1 MRYAFFPGCVSR
13 GACREL
19 YKSMMKL
26 SERLG
31 LELVELTEAACTG
44 AHVLHEANPELA
56 DAVNTRTFAMAEK
69 LQLPLL
75 NICSTCQGVMSQV
88 NARVT
93 SKPDYLAKINNAL
106 EEQGLHYS
114 GNLTIKNLMWVL
126 VEDIGLEKVK
136 SLVKRP
142 LTRLRVAPFYGC
154 YILRPSQVL
163 GFKEH
168 PERETYLEQ
177 IIVAVGAEPVDFRGK
192 TKCCGFPIL
201 TMNRDNSL
209 SMAGDHLLE
218 AKDKGA
224 DCMVTPCPLCHLNLD
239 ANQPDAASVKHKSIG
254 LPILHLPQ
262 MLGLAF
268 GFEPKELGLRRHV
281 VSTKRI
287 AQKVFAI

>member
-19 YKSMMKL
+19 YKSTMKV
-26 SERLG
+26 SERLE

-44 AHVLHEANPELA
+44 AHVLHETDPDLA
-56 DAVNTRTFAMAEK
+56 DAVNTRTFAMAER
-69 LQLPLL
+69 LQLPLM

-88 NARVT
+88 DARVT
-93 SKPDYLAKINNAL
+93 SKPESLEKINAVL
-106 EEQGLHYS
+106 AEEGLHYS
-114 GNLTIKNLMWVL
+114 GNLTIKNLMWIL
-126 VEDIGLEKVK
+126 VEDIGLERIK

-142 LTRLRVAPFYGC
+142 LTGLRMAPFYGC

-163 GFKEH
+163 GFKDH
-168 PERETYLEQ
+168 PERATYLEQ
-177 IIVAVGAEPVDFRGK
+177 IISALGAEPVDYYGK

-218 AKDKGA
+218 ARDKGA

-239 ANQPDAASVKHKSIG
+239 ANQFDAAKVKDTAIG
-254 LPILHLPQ
+254 LPVLHLPQ
-262 MLGLAF
+262 LLGLAF
-268 GFEPKELGLRRHV
+268 GFTPRELGLQRHV
-281 VSTKRI
+281 VSAKRV
-287 AQKVFAI
+287 AQKVLAV

>member
-19 YKSMMKL
+19 YRSMMKV

-44 AHVLHEANPELA
+44 AHVMHEANPDLA
-56 DAVNTRTFAMAEK
+56 DAINTRTFAMAEK
-69 LQLPLL
+69 LHLPLL

-88 NARVT
+88 DARVS
-93 SKPDYLAKINNAL
+93 SKPDSLEKINAVL
-106 EEQGLHYS
+106 AEEELHYS

-126 VEDIGLEKVK
+126 VEDVGLERVK
-136 SLVKRP
+136 SLVKQP
-142 LTRLRVAPFYGC
+142 LSGLQIAPFYGC
-154 YILRPSQVL
+154 YILRPSEML

-168 PERETYLEQ
+168 PERGTYLEQ
-177 IIVAVGAEPVDFRGK
+177 IISTLGAEPVDFYGK

-201 TMNRDNSL
+201 TTNRDNSL

-218 AKDKGA
+218 AQEKGA
-224 DCMVTPCPLCHLNLD
+224 DFMVTPCPLCHLNLD
-239 ANQPDAASVKHKSIG
+239 AGQPDAASLKQRSLQ
-254 LPILHLPQ
+254 LPVLHLPQ

-268 GFEPKELGLRRHV
+268 GFSPKELGLQRHV
-281 VSTKRI
+281 VTTKRVS
-287 AQKVFAI
+287 QKVSAV